1 MTETLRD
8 KTVKGLFWGGLSNG
22 IQQLLSL
29 VFGIFLAR
37 ILNADDYGMVGMLT
51 VFSLIAASIQE
62 SGFTAALA
70 NKKAISHEDY
80 NAVFWFSVLVSLS
93 LYIILFFCAPLIA
106 KFYNTPVLTTL
117 ARYSFLGFFF
127 SALGTAHHAY
137 MFRNLMVKQ
146 KAITMII
153 SLTLSGMVGI
163 TLAFLGMSY
172 WGIATQSLVYVIS
185 VSTCYWFFSSWRPT
199 FQLNFKPLK
208 GMIGFSSKLLVSNI
222 FVHIN
227 NNLFSV
233 LLGKYYSEKEVGYFT
248 QANKWNNMGHSFVTG
263 MLQGVSQPVLAQMR
277 GDIDRQRNAFRKML
291 RFTAF
296 VSFPTMFGLS
306 FVSRELII
314 IAITDKWLPAVD
326 ITQLLCIGG
335 AFIPIIRLYSNL
347 MISKDKSGIYVWN
360 TVCTCLVQLAA
371 MLLLYPYGIQTML
384 TSYVIINT
392 CWLFVW
398 HYYLQRE
405 IKLSLLTA
413 LKDILPFAG
422 IAALVILTT
431 HFITLKIE
439 NIYWLFAGKICITAI
454 LYIIVLWICRAKIL
468 RESIGFLFKRKR
480 DFIKD

>member
-29 VFGIFLAR
+29 AFGIFLAR

-51 VFSLIAASIQE
+51 IFSLIAVAIQE

-106 KFYNTPVLTTL
+106 KFYHTPALTTL
-117 ARYSFLGFFF
+117 ARYSFLGIFF

-146 KAITMII
+146 RAITMII
-153 SLTLSGMVGI
+153 SLTLSGMIGVI
-163 TLAFLGMSY
+163 LAFSGMSY

-185 VSTCYWFFSSWRPT
+185 GSTCYWFFSSWRPT

-208 GMIGFSSKLLVSNI
+208 GMIGFSGKLLVSNL

-248 QANKWNNMGHSFVTG
+248 QANKWNNMGHSFTTG

-277 GDIDRQRNAFRKML
+277 GNIDRQRNAFRKLL

-306 FVSRELII
+306 FVSRELIVI
-314 IAITDKWLPAVD
+314 TITDKWLPAVD
-326 ITQLLCIGG
+326 MMQLLCVGG

-347 MISKDKSGIYVWN
+347 IISKDKSGVYVWN
-360 TVCTCLVQLAA
+360 TICACLVQLAA

-392 CWLFVW
+392 CWLFIW
-398 HYYLQRE
+398 HHYLQRE

-413 LKDILPFAG
+413 LKDMLPFAG
-422 IAALVILTT
+422 IAALTIVATY
-431 HFITLKIE
+431 FITLKIE
-439 NIYWLFAGKICITAI
+439 NIYWLFAGKISITAT
-454 LYIIVLWICRAKIL
+454 LYVIVLWICRAKIL

-480 DFIKD
+480 VN

>member
-1 MTETLRD
+1 MGKQSLKE
-8 KTVKGLFWGGLSNG
+8 KTAKGLFWGGLSNG
-22 IQQLLSL
+22 VQQLLSL

-51 VFSLIAASIQE
+51 IFSLIASTIQE

-70 NKKAISHEDY
+70 NKKAINHEDY
-80 NAVFWFSVLVSLS
+80 NAVFWFNVFVGSS

-106 KFYNTPVLTTL
+106 GFYDIPELTAL
-117 ARYSFLGFFF
+117 ARYSFIGFFI

-153 SLTLSGMVGI
+153 SLTLSGTVGI

-172 WGIATQSLVYVIS
+172 WGIATQSIVYVIS

-208 GMIGFSSKLLVSNI
+208 GMIGFSSKLLISNI

-233 LLGKYYSEKEVGYFT
+233 LLGKFYSEKEVGYFT
-248 QANKWNNMGHSFVTG
+248 QANKWNYMGHSFATG
-263 MLQGVSQPVLAQMR
+263 MLQGVSQPVLVQMR

-306 FVSRELII
+306 FVSRELIT
-314 IAITDKWLPAVD
+314 IAITDKWLPAID
-326 ITQLLCIGG
+326 IMQLLCIGG
-335 AFIPIIRLYSNL
+335 AFISIIRLYSNL
-347 MISKDKSGIYVWN
+347 IISKGKSNIYVWN
-360 TVCTCLVQLAA
+360 TIGTCFVQLTA
-371 MLLLYPYGIQTML
+371 MLLLYPYGIKTML

-398 HYYLQRE
+398 HYYLRQE
-405 IKLSLLTA
+405 IKLPLLMA
-413 LKDILPFAG
+413 LKDVLPFAG
-422 IAALVILTT
+422 IAALAIVATY
-431 HFITLKIE
+431 FITLKIE
-439 NIYWLFAGKICITAI
+439 NIYWLFAGKISITAI
-454 LYIIVLWICRAKIL
+454 LYISVLWICRAKIL
-468 RESIGFLFKRKR
+468 RESIGFLFKR
-480 DFIKD
+480 